1 MNIDFTWDRNSL
13 PWVDIVSTIPR
24 SKNKDMVNKAISKMK
39 DQNAAGLP
47 GLVSEMVKARGVD
60 MITELV
66 NTLIVGVI
74 PAELELGTT
83 VYFKKI
89 L

>member
-1 MNIDFTWDRNSL
+1 M

-74 PAELELGTT
+74 PAEWELGTT

-89 L
+89 LEKEKTIKIF